1 MQVQTISYFQILKA
15 YRVRATEISFLL
27 LVLSADRM
35 HNSHTNI
42 DSHTNTDRQTDRHR
56 TQTATQTQTDRQTH
70 KHRQPHKHR
79 QTDRQTDR
87 QTHRQTDRHN
97 KGALGF
103 PVLKFFKL
111 SSGHIKISI
120 YMQTYVNLD
129 KFLYLYSLILV
140 SVNNKFQFE
149 SLYPREIECF
159 QQYIFHEVHRI
170 LITFTYWHVNFSLRD
185 ASLHALVSSS
195 SLLLLLPFS
204 PSSLSFPLFYFIFL
218 PIQIIVLHLTV

>member
-1 MQVQTISYFQILKA
+1 
-15 YRVRATEISFLL
+15 
-27 LVLSADRM
+27 M

-42 DSHTNTDRQTDRHR
+42 DSHTNTDRQTDR
-56 TQTATQTQTDRQTH
+56 
-70 KHRQPHKHR
+70 
-79 QTDRQTDR
+79 
-87 QTHRQTDRHN
+87 QTDRHN
-97 KGALGF
+97 KGALC
-103 PVLKFFKL
+103 LLILNILKL

-129 KFLYLYSLILV
+129 KFLYLYSLVLV

-170 LITFTYWHVNFSLRD
+170 LITSTYWHVNLSLCD
-185 ASLHALVSSS
+185 ASSDALVSSS
-195 SLLLLLPFS
+195 SLLFLTFS